1 MFVRFAV
8 QLITVATLAIT
19 TSASP
24 LVSKPA
30 QVVARG
36 SHSFNDWGGYSS
48 LSNFDDFYGSDDFC
62 HAHVKQTV
70 IQKEQQV
77 VCHSQSVEIIQQRLV
92 VLQEMA
98 KKIITE
104 QICEVETQTIVF
116 SQYHSSLGNFYDDL
130 RRHSGLKVGYDD
142 KVAGKFGD
150 IVGSDGSISTQDLG
164 FKGTDVGSNVV
175 EVGGSNW
182 DDKKSPDSVDSAFF
196 AAQGAKFG
204 L

>member
-1 MFVRFAV
+1 MSARFAV
-8 QLITVATLAIT
+8 QLITVAVLAIT

-24 LVSKPA
+24 LASKPS
-30 QVVARG
+30 QLVARG
-36 SHSFNDWGGYSS
+36 SQSFNEWGGFSS
-48 LSNFDDFYGSDDFC
+48 LKDFDNFYGSDDFC
-62 HAHVKQTV
+62 HAHVKQVV
-70 IQKEQQV
+70 IQKQEQV

-116 SQYHSSLGNFYDDL
+116 SQYHASLGNFYDDL

-142 KVAGKFGD
+142 NIASKFGEV
-150 IVGSDGSISTQDLG
+150 VGSDGSLSTNDLG
-164 FKGTDVGSNVV
+164 FSGQDVGSNTV

-182 DDKKSPDSVDSAFF
+182 DDKKSPDSVDAAYF
-196 AAQGAKFG
+196 AAQSAKFG
-204 L
+204 H